1 MVTQLLEEFRL
12 DWRLSGRAHRTV
24 DMYINDI
31 VKFLDSSPQVTMTEA
46 KAWLMSTDS
55 PTVRRKRGQ
64 ALRAF
69 GSWCRQNGIEE
80 LLWMCSVPLAIE
92 PVNPQLTVCES
103 DYLAALKAVTTI
115 RDRAAIELLWSCGL
129 RRGELSALNAGDVDL
144 VGGFVVVRK
153 SKTGQ
158 PRIAPLSPSASQ
170 AVRKLLRGHPG
181 GVLLGMSSNAI
192 RLMLQRIGAPSAHA
206 WRRGWAV
213 RSLRSGVSETSL
225 KAAAGWSSGAM
236 VSRYTNALRDE
247 VAIEEFSR
255 SWMIF
260 PNPQR

>member
-1 MVTQLLEEFRL
+1 MDTQLLEEFRL
-12 DWRLSGRAHRTV
+12 DWRLSGRAHRTI

-31 VKFLDSSPQVTMTEA
+31 VKFLDSSSPVTITGA
-46 KAWLMSTDS
+46 KSWLMTTDS

-69 GSWCRQNGIEE
+69 GSWCKQNGIDEF
-80 LLWMCSVPLAIE
+80 LWMRSVPLAVE
-92 PVNPQLTVCES
+92 PVNPQLTVCEG
-103 DYLAALKAVTTI
+103 DYESALKSVTTN
-115 RDRAAIELLWSCGL
+115 RDRAVIELLWSCGL
-129 RRGELSALNAGDVDL
+129 RRGELSALEAGDVDF

-170 AVRKLLRGHPG
+170 AVRKLLRGHSG
-181 GVLLGMSSNAI
+181 GSLLGMSSNAI
-192 RLMLQRIGAPSAHA
+192 RLLLQRIGAPSAHA

-225 KAAAGWSSGAM
+225 KAAAGWTSGAM
-236 VSRYTNALRDE
+236 VSRYTNALRNE
-247 VAIEEFSR
+247 VAIEEFIR
-255 SWMIF
+255 IWT
-260 PNPQR
+260 PEN

>member
-1 MVTQLLEEFRL
+1 
-12 DWRLSGRAHRTV
+12 
-24 DMYINDI
+24 
-31 VKFLDSSPQVTMTEA
+31 
-46 KAWLMSTDS
+46 
-55 PTVRRKRGQ
+55 
-64 ALRAF
+64 
-69 GSWCRQNGIEE
+69 
-80 LLWMCSVPLAIE
+80 MCSVPLAIE
-92 PVNPQLTVCES
+92 PVNPQPTVSES
-103 DYLAALKAVTTI
+103 DYLAALKVVTTI
-115 RDRAAIELLWSCGL
+115 RDRAVIELLWSCGL
-129 RRGELSALNAGDVDL
+129 RRGELSALEAGDVDF

-153 SKTGQ
+153 SKSGQ

-181 GVLLGMSSNAI
+181 GALLRMSSNAI

-255 SWMIF
+255 IWGKNLRTRSEK
-260 PNPQR
+260 